1 MSTRQTKSDESALT
15 TYVPDDSKIPEFT
28 VQAVILGFVLSIV
41 FNAANAYLGLKIGLT
56 VSASI
61 PSAIISMGVLRMLLP
76 RLIGRTGTVL
86 ENMVV
91 HSIASNGESLAAAI
105 IFTVPALFFMG
116 REVSNTEV
124 FLLGTAGGV
133 LGMLMMIPLRQALV
147 VTEHKNLPF
156 PEGTACAQVLIAGDK
171 GGASAAPVFWGILS
185 GGVYKFAM
193 SGLNLFKDVL
203 FWSSPEL
210 HQAGFGY
217 EVSPLLVGVGY
228 LVGLRIA
235 AVMLAGGL
243 LGYWV
248 LIPLIHAMGG
258 HNIVAP
264 GTSPIDAMSTAALR
278 GTYVRYIGA
287 GGVAFGG
294 LVSLLKS
301 LPDILSSLKQSAATL
316 AKASEAK
323 KSGGVAEK
331 DREHFAVVFGGAAL
345 GFLVGGFVGDH
356 NSFSGLLLQLVLGGP
371 LGALIGAGLFHLLS
385 KASAKYGRG
394 VQRTAHDL
402 PLPVVGLG
410 ILSMFLM
417 VWLTPSFGL
426 SFVEAAV
433 VVAFCFFFVAVSAR
447 MVGLIGTTN
456 QPVSG
461 MTITALLAMTLLFK
475 FLGHNPE
482 MIKTAAIMGGA
493 IVCIAI
499 SLSGDLSQD
508 MKTAVL
514 VGATPWKIQL
524 THIMGTLVSAV
535 RSGFILL
542 ILYKA
547 YGFGAP
553 TAAHPHALE
562 APQAQLMAK
571 LVEGATGGQ
580 LPWTLLLTGAGIGL
594 VVELCGLSAL
604 AFSIGLYLPLTN
616 WPMIALG
623 GALAWLV
630 ARRRG
635 GETREDDPGSLFS
648 SGLIAG
654 EALMGIGL
662 AFITVMVNTYGGA
675 PEGGAAPDAL
685 HSALRPVADALA
697 KLPMR
702 VLPDDLPFGEAA
714 LSTLLCFSVV
724 YVLWRYASAKKKHA

>member
-1 MSTRQTKSDESALT
+1 MSHGQAKTSALT
-15 TYVPDDSKIPEFT
+15 SYVPDNSKIPEFT

-76 RLIGRTGTVL
+76 RLIGRTGTIL

-105 IFTVPALFFMG
+105 IFTVPALFFMNY
-116 REVSNTEV
+116 EVTNTQV

-133 LGMLMMIPLRQALV
+133 LGMLMMIPLRYALV
-147 VTEHKNLPF
+147 VTEHENLPF

-171 GGASAAPVFWGILS
+171 GGASAAPVFWGIL
-185 GGVYKFAM
+185 GGGLYKFAM

-203 FWSSPEL
+203 FWSSPRL
-210 HQAGFGY
+210 DQAGFGY

-235 AVMLAGGL
+235 AMMLAGGL

-264 GTSPIDAMSTAALR
+264 GLVPIDAMSPEDLR
-278 GTYVRYIGA
+278 ATYVRYIGA

-301 LPDILSSLKQSAATL
+301 LPDVLGSVRQSLAML
-316 AKASEAK
+316 AKAGAAK
-323 KSGGVAEK
+323 KVGGEGEK
-331 DREHFAVVFGGAAL
+331 DREHKAVVFGGAAL
-345 GFLVGGFVGDH
+345 GLLVGGFVGDH
-356 NSFSGLLLQLVLGGP
+356 DSLRGLLLQIALGGP
-371 LGALIGAGLFHLLS
+371 AGALLGATLFHFLA
-385 KASAKYGRG
+385 KAAAKYGRG
-394 VQRTAHDL
+394 FGRTEHDL

-410 ILSMFLM
+410 VVSMFLM
-417 VWLTPSFGL
+417 VWRTPSFGL
-426 SFVEAAV
+426 SFVESAV

-461 MTITALLAMTLLFK
+461 MTITALLAITVLFK
-475 FLGHNPE
+475 FLGHSPE
-482 MIKTAAIMGGA
+482 MIKTAAVMGGA

-562 APQAQLMAK
+562 APQSQLMAK

-604 AFSIGLYLPLTN
+604 AFTIGLYLPLTN
-616 WPMIALG
+616 WPMMALG
-623 GALAWLV
+623 GALAWIA

-635 GETREDDPGSLFS
+635 GQTREDDPGSLFS

-662 AFITVMVNTYGGA
+662 AFLTVIASNYA
-675 PEGGAAPDAL
+675 SAAA
-685 HSALRPVADALA
+685 ALA
-697 KLPMR
+697 RLPLR
-702 VLPDDLPFGEAA
+702 TLPDDSPFGESL
-714 LSTLLCFSVV
+714 LSTLLCLSVV
-724 YVLWRYASAKKKHA
+724 YALWRYASAQKRNA

>member
-1 MSTRQTKSDESALT
+1 MSHATTTKEIPLT
-15 TYVPDDSKIPEFT
+15 TYVSDHAKVPEFT

-76 RLIGRTGTVL
+76 RLIGRSGTIL

-91 HSIASNGESLAAAI
+91 HSIASNGEALAAAI

-133 LGMLMMIPLRQALV
+133 LGMLMMIPLRYALV

-156 PEGTACAQVLIAGDK
+156 PEGTACAQVLVAGDK
-171 GGASAAPVFWGILS
+171 GGASAAPVFWGILT

-193 SGLNLFKDVL
+193 DGLNLFKDSL

-217 EVSPLLVGVGY
+217 DVSPLLVGVGY

-235 AVMLAGGL
+235 AMMLAGGL

-264 GTSPIDAMSTAALR
+264 GTVPIDSMSTDLLR
-278 GTYVRYIGA
+278 STYVRYIGA

-301 LPDILSSLKQSAATL
+301 LPDIFSSVGASLKTISRAAAARKGTG
-316 AKASEAK
+316 E
-323 KSGGVAEK
+323 AEK
-331 DREHFAVVFGGAAL
+331 DREHQAIVFGGGAL
-345 GFLVGGFVGDH
+345 GFLVGAFVGDH
-356 NSFSGLLLQLVLGGP
+356 ITLLQVVLGGP
-371 LGALIGAGLFHLLS
+371 AGALIGCVLFHFLG
-385 KASAKYGRG
+385 KAAAKYGRG
-394 VQRTAHDL
+394 FARTEHDM
-402 PLPVVGLG
+402 PLPIVGLG
-410 ILSMFLM
+410 IAAMFAM
-417 VWLTPSFGL
+417 VWLTPAFGL
-426 SFVEAAV
+426 SFVEAIV

-447 MVGLIGTTN
+447 MVGLIGATN

-461 MTITALLAMTLLFK
+461 MTITALLAITLLFK
-475 FLGHNPE
+475 FLGHSPDL
-482 MIKTAAIMGGA
+482 IKTAAIMGGA

-535 RSGFILL
+535 RTGFILM

-547 YGFGAP
+547 YGFGSP
-553 TAAHPHALE
+553 TAAHPHPLE
-562 APQAQLMAK
+562 APQSRLMAD
-571 LVEGATGGQ
+571 LVVGATGGQ

-604 AFSIGLYLPLTN
+604 AFAIGLYLPLTN
-616 WPMIALG
+616 WPMIFLG
-623 GALAWLV
+623 GLLAWYV

-635 GETREDDPGSLFS
+635 GENREDDPGSLYS

-662 AFITVMVNTYGGA
+662 AFITVIVNTYGS
-675 PEGGAAPDAL
+675 PEPGAALDRLHAFMLPVANGLNRLPLRTLPDASPL
-685 HSALRPVADALA
+685 
-697 KLPMR
+697 
-702 VLPDDLPFGEAA
+702 GESA
-714 LSTLLCFSVV
+714 LSTALCLSVV
-724 YVLWRYASAKKKHA
+724 FVLWRYASAKKKHA